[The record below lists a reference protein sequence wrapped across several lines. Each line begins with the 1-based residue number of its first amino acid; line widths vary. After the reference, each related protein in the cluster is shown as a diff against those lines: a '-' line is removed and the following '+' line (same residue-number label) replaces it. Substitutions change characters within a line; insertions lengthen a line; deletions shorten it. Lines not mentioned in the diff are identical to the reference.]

1 MPEVL
6 FIPAGDEKR
15 KNARKRGSASIQNT
29 KKTQQPA
36 KMLYHGYTESVFLT
50 NRTEEKTMKKLI
62 ALLLSLM
69 MVFGAIGAVAA
80 DELTFT
86 TGGTAG
92 TYYAYGNV
100 LAQYITNNTGLAVTA
115 VAGNG
120 SADNI
125 DKLDMEVA
133 QLGFVQND
141 VANYAFNGI
150 RIYEG
155 DPVNTFTAIA
165 ALYTETVQLITCD
178 PSIKSVADLKGKNVS
193 IGSQGSGVYF
203 NAMDFLAAYDL
214 TENDITPTYQSFADS
229 AEALKDGKIDAAF
242 VVAGAP
248 TPAVTDLATS
258 KDMFLV
264 SLDAEHVAKLQE
276 ISPVYAESIIPA
288 GTYAKQDADVV
299 TVGVKA
305 TIIANGQ
312 VSEDDA
318 YTIVKT
324 IFENKDSIAHDK
336 AKELDLNYASTC
348 GLPYHA
354 GAAKYFAEQG
364 ITVETANP

>member
-1 MPEVL
+1 
-6 FIPAGDEKR
+6 
-15 KNARKRGSASIQNT
+15 
-29 KKTQQPA
+29 
-36 KMLYHGYTESVFLT
+36 
-50 NRTEEKTMKKLI
+50 MKKRI
-62 ALLLSLM
+62 IIILSLALVLM
-69 MVFGAIGAVAA
+69 LASAA
-80 DELTFT
+80 LADSSLTFT

-100 LAQYITNNTGLAVTA
+100 LAQYVAANSDVAITA

-141 VANYAFNGI
+141 VAYYAFNGI
-150 RIYEG
+150 RIYDG
-155 DPVNTFTAIA
+155 DPVTSFTAIA
-165 ALYTETVQLITCD
+165 ALYTETVQLITCNPD
-178 PSIKSVADLKGKNVS
+178 IKSVADLKGKNVS

-203 NAMDFLAAYDL
+203 NAMDFLAAYDM
-214 TENDITPTYQSFADS
+214 TEADIHPTYQSFADS

-258 KDMFLV
+258 KNMYLV
-264 SLDAEHVAKLQE
+264 SLDDEHVAKLQE
-276 ISPVYAESIIPA
+276 ISGAYTRSIIAA
-288 GTYAKQDADVV
+288 GTYAGQDADIV

-312 VSEDDA
+312 VSDDDA
-318 YTIVKT
+318 YAIVKT
-324 IFENKDSIAHDK
+324 IFEGKENIAHDK
-336 AKELDLNYASTC
+336 ANDLDLEYASVC
-348 GLPYHA
+348 GLPYHP

>member
-1 MPEVL
+1 MKL
-6 FIPAGDEKR
+6 
-15 KNARKRGSASIQNT
+15 
-29 KKTQQPA
+29 
-36 KMLYHGYTESVFLT
+36 LYHIYNSFLNFT
-50 NRTEEKTMKKLI
+50 LTGGSDSMKKLL

-69 MVFGAIGAVAA
+69 MVFAA
-80 DELTFT
+80 NAALADALTFT

-92 TYYAYGNV
+92 TYYGYGNV
-100 LAQYITNNTGLAVTA
+100 LAQYVKANSEVDMTA

-125 DKLDMEVA
+125 DKLDMQVA

-141 VANYAFNGI
+141 VAYYAYNGI

-155 DPVNTFTAIA
+155 DPVTSFTA
-165 ALYTETVQLITCD
+165 
-178 PSIKSVADLKGKNVS
+178 IKSVADLKGKNVS

-203 NAMDFLAAYDL
+203 NAMDFLAAYDM
-214 TENDITPTYQSFADS
+214 TEADITPTYQSFADS

-258 KDMFLV
+258 KDTFLV
-264 SLDAEHVAKLQE
+264 SLDDEHIAKLQE
-276 ISPVYAESIIPA
+276 ISGAYTKSIIPA
-288 GTYAKQDADVV
+288 GTYSKQDAEVV

-305 TIIANGQ
+305 TIIANDQ
-312 VSEDDA
+312 VSEEDA
-318 YTIVKT
+318 YAIVKT
-324 IFENKDSIAHDK
+324 IFEGKDSISHDK
-336 AKELDLNYASTC
+336 AKDLDLEYASVC
-348 GLPYHA
+348 GLPYHP

-364 ITVETANP
+364 INVQMAEQ

>member
-1 MPEVL
+1 
-6 FIPAGDEKR
+6 
-15 KNARKRGSASIQNT
+15 
-29 KKTQQPA
+29 
-36 KMLYHGYTESVFLT
+36 
-50 NRTEEKTMKKLI
+50 MKKLV
-62 ALLLSLM
+62 ALILSLA
-69 MVFGAIGAVAA
+69 MVLGMTTALA
-80 DELTFT
+80 DGLTFT

-100 LAQYITNNTGLAVTA
+100 LAQYVAANSDVDMTA

-141 VANYAFNGI
+141 VAYYAFNGI

-155 DPVNTFTAIA
+155 DPVTSFTAIA
-165 ALYTETVQLITCD
+165 ALYTETVQLITCN
-178 PSIKSVADLKGKNVS
+178 PEIKSVADLKGKNVS

-203 NAMDFLAAYDL
+203 NAMDFLSAYGL
-214 TENDITPTYQSFADS
+214 TEDDIVPTYQSFGDS

-248 TPAVTDLATS
+248 TPAVTDLSTS
-258 KDMFLV
+258 KDMYLV
-264 SLDAEHVAKLQE
+264 SLDAEHVE
-276 ISPVYAESIIPA
+276 ILKGISGAYTESIIPA
-288 GTYAKQDADVV
+288 GTYSKQDADVV

-312 VSEDDA
+312 VSDEEA

-324 IFENKDSIAHDK
+324 IFEGKDSIAHDK
-336 AKELDLNYASTC
+336 AKELDLEYASTC
-348 GLPYHA
+348 GIPYHP
-354 GAAKYFAEQG
+354 GAAKYFAEQN

>member
-1 MPEVL
+1 
-6 FIPAGDEKR
+6 
-15 KNARKRGSASIQNT
+15 
-29 KKTQQPA
+29 
-36 KMLYHGYTESVFLT
+36 
-50 NRTEEKTMKKLI
+50 MKKLFAI
-62 ALLLSLM
+62 ILTLALTLGLAC
-69 MVFGAIGAVAA
+69 GALA
-80 DELTFT
+80 DGELTFT

-100 LAQYITNNTGLAVTA
+100 LAQYVAGNSDVAMTA

-141 VANYAFNGI
+141 VAYYAFNGI

-155 DPVNTFTAIA
+155 DPVNSFTAIA
-165 ALYTETVQLITCD
+165 ALYTETVQLITCN
-178 PSIKSVADLKGKNVS
+178 PEIKSVADLKGKNVS

-203 NAMDFLAAYDL
+203 NAIDFLNANDM
-214 TENDITPTYQSFADS
+214 TEADITPTYQSYADS

-258 KDMFLV
+258 KDMYLV
-264 SLDAEHVAKLQE
+264 SLDDEHVAKLQE
-276 ISPVYAESIIPA
+276 ISPVYAESVIPA
-288 GTYAKQDADVV
+288 GTYKNQDADVV

-312 VSEDDA
+312 VSEDQA

-324 IFENKDSIAHDK
+324 IFEGKDNIAHDK
-336 AKELDLNYASTC
+336 AKELDLEYASTC